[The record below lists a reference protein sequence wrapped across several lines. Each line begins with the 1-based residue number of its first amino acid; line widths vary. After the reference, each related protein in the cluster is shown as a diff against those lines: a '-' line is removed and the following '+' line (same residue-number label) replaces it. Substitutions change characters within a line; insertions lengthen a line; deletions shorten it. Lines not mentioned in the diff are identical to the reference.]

1 MFILK
6 GMWHTLPLTL
16 AKCPTKISSFGV
28 DRVAQSTMSEY
39 TTIQVAKQENMI
51 INLLQSTKCAIQNM
65 NS

>member
-1 MFILK
+1 
-6 GMWHTLPLTL
+6 MWHTLPLTL

-51 INLLQSTKCAIQNM
+51 INLL
-65 NS
+65 

>member
-16 AKCPTKISSFGV
+16 AKCPTKIRSFGV

-51 INLLQSTKCAIQNM
+51 INLL
-65 NS
+65 